1 MNDRTDYDSD
11 DEFFDCQSE
20 ACFYAIASPR
30 NTGQG
35 EVFVDP
41 KRAYLKLRG
50 IKGARLKL
58 FANHVDASKFASTPI
73 DEENLSNPY
82 PPSPKPDVESSP
94 FASASQ
100 QALVRFRSLL
110 NSGDVGS
117 VKKMID
123 ENPMILVTTSD
134 TPTILQIRFR
144 YNALHVIASNGNV
157 SMLQFLLNCIDSNEF
172 WERLYPGVSKE
183 ASLRRQQYVLDLY
196 LNSPELGNFETPLHF
211 ASKFGHIE
219 CVSTLVRHP
228 LTKLNPQNFAGQTPV
243 DLAGTR
249 LVNQDKIIHSDFNGT
264 INIVNRIQQIFDE
277 RLKLYNKMN
286 YKLSISNVK
295 DKLNVTVVFVCI
307 CTFAMPLHVDP
318 RKHELLEARIQGT
331 NHIRSNSNAP
341 PPTKSDSYA
350 SGYMFPITE
359 EPSRTPEHSVLRGSS
374 SPFSS
379 VGEHD
384 LSTSSSDL
392 KLVST
397 VVPSISVESNE
408 RIPSSADP
416 SKKSHNPNCQNSN
429 RLEIT
434 NPGPTVQNSHMPPV
448 QSQANNTTSPTTPKN
463 NKILSSSVGES
474 DNISSDGFLNSLI
487 KSDDKLVEAS
497 APCIP
502 VNPLGSPQCLQY
514 VSRSNSMHTP
524 TTVAGNSPVKQSHTF
539 VDEKNVPY
547 STFQL
552 SVQPSTAF
560 IETNNPAYHLSPS
573 IGPVTPTPDGQ
584 CDSLLS
590 RNGTK
595 KRRKLMSSDEGH
607 TPKPK
612 RTICQERGSKRIDE
626 LFKFMPGPLYSSCG
640 STSPTQNPRL
650 QSPSPTS
657 GHSLDN
663 QMVGINHNYIPSL
676 NEAVTTSC
684 ASNDQIVITSVT
696 GAQYANNAATF
707 QLSPVRANSTASLSD
722 SSGENPVSM
731 VGLSMAANVNANP
744 TSCTMPCNATPL
756 PTYSSNLQ
764 IPANMNSSQPQTGQ
778 SNVGY
783 LNPGSGPNN
792 PITPNIP
799 GVSASCTNNSR
810 SHVGV
815 QTDETVTPSS
825 TAECVEDSQC
835 TNTTSLHNNNNIN
848 NPPLFTTGAPASPV
862 PLTTVE
868 SLQRRIA
875 DLEHEA
881 VVQRETI
888 TKLQENAIR
897 SREMIRELLIEKS
910 LLERKTTRQKVMENR
925 LRLGQFITQRQGAH
939 FEEKWIEGSRFK
951 ELDQR
956 RKNIE
961 LVREEIERKK
971 KQWNKRKPNVGDA
984 KKSTKSKYDEV
995 SVDEFYEQLE
1005 IYDLR
1010 KQMLVKEDKEIQ
1022 MELERLDRERNL
1034 HIREIKRISNEDAS
1048 RFKDHPLLNE
1058 RYLLLNLLGKGG
1070 FSEVHKGF
1078 DLVANRYVAC
1088 KIHQLNPAWP
1098 KDKKDNYIKH
1108 ALREIEIHKTL
1119 HHPRIPFGHNMS
1131 QADILHENTIL
1142 HARSIV
1148 FPSTTKVS
1156 DGAKEFIRK
1165 CCTYRKDLRPD
1176 VFQLSNDDYL
1186 KPKAQLKHYLDT
1198 STLPGPVGV
1207 PPNMTNPQPP
1217 STCIDPSI
1225 PTTPVSNQ
1233 CMISGY
1239 PTSNPV
1245 IKSS

>member
-1 MNDRTDYDSD
+1 
-11 DEFFDCQSE
+11 
-20 ACFYAIASPR
+20 
-30 NTGQG
+30 
-35 EVFVDP
+35 
-41 KRAYLKLRG
+41 
-50 IKGARLKL
+50 
-58 FANHVDASKFASTPI
+58 
-73 DEENLSNPY
+73 
-82 PPSPKPDVESSP
+82 
-94 FASASQ
+94 
-100 QALVRFRSLL
+100 
-110 NSGDVGS
+110 
-117 VKKMID
+117 
-123 ENPMILVTTSD
+123 
-134 TPTILQIRFR
+134 
-144 YNALHVIASNGNV
+144 
-157 SMLQFLLNCIDSNEF
+157 
-172 WERLYPGVSKE
+172 
-183 ASLRRQQYVLDLY
+183 
-196 LNSPELGNFETPLHF
+196 
-211 ASKFGHIE
+211 
-219 CVSTLVRHP
+219 
-228 LTKLNPQNFAGQTPV
+228 
-243 DLAGTR
+243 
-249 LVNQDKIIHSDFNGT
+249 
-264 INIVNRIQQIFDE
+264 
-277 RLKLYNKMN
+277 
-286 YKLSISNVK
+286 
-295 DKLNVTVVFVCI
+295 
-307 CTFAMPLHVDP
+307 MPLHVDP

-331 NHIRSNSNAP
+331 NHIRSTNNAP
-341 PPTKSDSYA
+341 PSTKSDSYA

-384 LSTSSSDL
+384 LSTSSSEI
-392 KLVST
+392 KPVST
-397 VVPSISVESNE
+397 VVPSISVEVNE
-408 RIPSSADP
+408 RIPSAADP
-416 SKKSHNPNCQNSN
+416 GKKLHNPNCHNIN
-429 RLEIT
+429 RLEVT
-434 NPGPTVQNSHMPPV
+434 SPSLNVQNSQIHV
-448 QSQANNTTSPTTPKN
+448 QTQEDYVTSPTTPK
-463 NKILSSSVGES
+463 KRRIPSSSAGES
-474 DNISSDGFLNSLI
+474 DNTSNDGLLTSLV
-487 KSDDKLVEAS
+487 KSDERFIEAS
-497 APCIP
+497 APGIP
-502 VNPLGSPQCLQY
+502 ANPIGSPQGLQY
-514 VSRSNSMHTP
+514 VSRSNSIHTP
-524 TTVAGNSPVKQSHTF
+524 TTVAGNSPVKQPYTF
-539 VDEKNVPY
+539 VEEKNVPY
-547 STFQL
+547 PTFQI
-552 SVQPSTAF
+552 SVQPSAAF
-560 IETNNPAYHLSPS
+560 IETNNPTYHLSPS
-573 IGPVTPTPDGQ
+573 IGPLTPTPGGQ
-584 CDSLLS
+584 GDSLPS

-595 KRRKLMSSDEGH
+595 KRRKLVSSDEGH
-607 TPKPK
+607 IPKPK
-612 RTICQERGSKRIDE
+612 KIVCQERGSKRIDE
-626 LFKFMPGPLYSSCG
+626 IFKFMPGPLYSSCG

-650 QSPSPTS
+650 QSPSPT
-657 GHSLDN
+657 GAHSLDN
-663 QMVGINHNYIPSL
+663 QMVGVNHNYIPSL

-684 ASNDQIVITSVT
+684 ASNDQMIITSVT
-696 GAQYANNAATF
+696 GVQYANNAAAF
-707 QLSPVRANSTASLSD
+707 QLSPVRASSTASLSD
-722 SSGENPVSM
+722 SSGDNPVSM
-731 VGLSMAANVNANP
+731 VGLSMVANVNANP
-744 TSCTMPCNATPL
+744 TSCTIPCNATPL
-756 PTYSSNLQ
+756 PTYSNLQ
-764 IPANMNSSQPQTGQ
+764 LPANPNSSYPQVGQP
-778 SNVGY
+778 SVGY
-783 LNPGSGPNN
+783 LSSGSCPNN
-792 PITPNIP
+792 PMTSNVPA
-799 GVSASCTNNSR
+799 VSGSSTNNFR

-815 QTDETVTPSS
+815 QTDETVTPLS
-825 TAECVEDSQC
+825 TAECVESSQC
-835 TNTTSLHNNNNIN
+835 TNITTLHNN
-848 NPPLFTTGAPASPV
+848 PTLVTTGGPASSV
-862 PLTTVE
+862 PLTAVE

-875 DLEHEA
+875 DLEHET

-888 TKLQENAIR
+888 TKLQDNAIR

-1088 KIHQLNPAWP
+1088 KIHQLNPSWP

-1119 HHPRIPFGHNMS
+1119 HHPRIVKVFDVFDIDHDAFCTVLEYSEGNDLDFFLKQNKSIPEREAKSIICQVVSALKYLNERKPPVIHYDLKPGNILLGSGQVAGEIKITDFGLSKLMTEDKYNPETGMDLTSQGAGTYWYLPPECFETGREPPKISSKVDIWSVGVIFFQCLFGKKPFGHNMS

-1207 PPNMTNPQPP
+1207 PLNMATPPP
-1217 STCIDPSI
+1217 STCIDPSV
-1225 PTTPVSNQ
+1225 PTPGSNQ
-1233 CMISGY
+1233 CIISGFLTNN
-1239 PTSNPV
+1239 PGNCASQLHPQHILQHQPQATSFSVLQNQEATP
-1245 IKSS
+1245 SSQPSTLQPSNQTDFITRRCIS